1 MNTDLT
7 DQVHDAF
14 VRRANDVEAPPIDH
28 VAFEAQVGRAR
39 TRRRAGVAGAVA
51 AVAAVSAVT
60 LTAGLGLSDL
70 TATPAP
76 PVGSSAPD
84 PAGPVAPL
92 RSKVVWVDEGS
103 VVLYGRPTIHRF
115 DSDAFGRFE
124 DAYRTVDGV
133 LVVDAESGLVR
144 ITLSGNG
151 SSKAPLSYRD
161 VTAPVD
167 GAVQAVGVSRDG
179 RTAAWLTLG
188 DQLVLH
194 DLVED
199 ETVATSEVSPGAAV
213 LAAGEDRAV
222 LWDRGRLV
230 LRGDGAPLDV
240 PTSDAMPRDADLAGQ
255 VLSVTEY
262 GASGSMTTRFYD
274 VGAGEPAGLPG
285 GEVPA
290 GPGALSADGTR
301 YLAETPEAEEPA
313 LAENPA
319 AVALFDTVTGER
331 ADFTGLPLWVHEYVW
346 VDADTVAV
354 TGSDLAGDGQAERRD
369 VYTCDLGS
377 MRCLLRAPDANLED
391 RAPYLV
397 GGYAG

>member
-103 VVLYGRPTIHRF
+103 VVLYGRPTTHRF

-124 DAYRTVDGV
+124 DAYRTIDGV

-151 SSKAPLSYRD
+151 SAKAPLSSRD

-167 GAVQAVGVSRDG
+167 GAVQAVAVSRDG

-188 DQLVLH
+188 DQLVPCH
-194 DLVED
+194 QPD
-199 ETVATSEVSPGAAV
+199 
-213 LAAGEDRAV
+213 
-222 LWDRGRLV
+222 GR
-230 LRGDGAPLDV
+230 
-240 PTSDAMPRDADLAGQ
+240 
-255 VLSVTEY
+255 
-262 GASGSMTTRFYD
+262 
-274 VGAGEPAGLPG
+274 
-285 GEVPA
+285 GEVW
-290 GPGALSADGTR
+290 L
-301 YLAETPEAEEPA
+301 
-313 LAENPA
+313 
-319 AVALFDTVTGER
+319 ER
-331 ADFTGLPLWVHEYVW
+331 
-346 VDADTVAV
+346 VAV
-354 TGSDLAGDGQAERRD
+354 TYFDVAGKPIRINGLTARSSATAATSRP
-369 VYTCDLGS
+369 S
-377 MRCLLRAPDANLED
+377 PRA
-391 RAPYLV
+391 RA
-397 GGYAG
+397 ARARSCA

>member
-1 MNTDLT
+1 MNTELT

-28 VAFEAQVGRAR
+28 VAFEAKVGRAR
-39 TRRRAGVAGAVA
+39 ARRRVRVAGAVT

-76 PVGSSAPD
+76 PVGSPAPE
-84 PAGPVAPL
+84 PVGRVAPL
-92 RSKVVWVDEGS
+92 HSKVVWVDEGA
-103 VVLYGRPTIHRF
+103 VVLFQRGATYRF
-115 DSDAFGRFE
+115 DTDAFDRFE

-133 LVVDAESGLVR
+133 LVADAESGLVR
-144 ITLSGNG
+144 MELSGKG
-151 SSKAPLSYRD
+151 TGRAPLSSREIA
-161 VTAPVD
+161 APVD
-167 GAVQAVGVSRDG
+167 GAVQAVAVSRDG

-199 ETVATSEVSPGAAV
+199 ETVATFGVSPGAAV
-213 LAAGEDRAV
+213 LAADEDRAV
-222 LWDRGRLV
+222 VWDRGRLV
-230 LRGDGAPLDV
+230 VRGDGAPQVV
-240 PTSDAMPRDADLAGQ
+240 PTLDAMPHDADLAGQ
-255 VLSVTEY
+255 VLSVTGY
-262 GASGSMTTRFYD
+262 GATGSLTTQFYD
-274 VGAGEPAGLPG
+274 IGAGEPAELPG
-285 GEVPA
+285 GEVSA

-313 LAENPA
+313 LAETPA

-331 ADFTGLPLWVHEYVW
+331 AGFTGLPLWVHEHVW

-354 TGSDLAGDGQAERRD
+354 TGSDGRDERRD

-377 MRCLLRAPDANLED
+377 MRCLLRVQDLDLED

-397 GGYAG
+397 GGHAG